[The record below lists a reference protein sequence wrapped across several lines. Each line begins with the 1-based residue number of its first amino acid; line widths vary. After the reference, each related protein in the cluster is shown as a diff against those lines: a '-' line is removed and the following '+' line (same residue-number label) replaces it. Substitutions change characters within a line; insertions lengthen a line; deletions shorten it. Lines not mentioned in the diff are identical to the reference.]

1 MTMKTH
7 KKAFI
12 QNTIEEI
19 LACIGFLFLVWVG
32 ISWVGVLGQQTLPEW
47 NFFRIMVELML
58 QYR

>member
-19 LACIGFLFLVWVG
+19 LACLGFIFLVWVG

-47 NFFRIMVELML
+47 NFFRIMIELML
-58 QYR
+58 NFR

>member
-1 MTMKTH
+1 MTMKMH

-19 LACIGFLFLVWVG
+19 LACIGFIFLVWVG

-47 NFFRIMVELML
+47 NFFRIMIELML

>member
-1 MTMKTH
+1 MTMKSY

-19 LACIGFLFLVWVG
+19 IACIGFIFLVWIG

>member
-19 LACIGFLFLVWVG
+19 LACIGFIFLIWVG

-47 NFFRIMVELML
+47 NFFRIMIELML

>member
-19 LACIGFLFLVWVG
+19 LACLGFIFLVWVG

-47 NFFRIMVELML
+47 NFFRIMIELML

>member
-1 MTMKTH
+1 MTVKSH

-12 QNTIEEI
+12 QNTIEEA
-19 LACIGFLFLVWVG
+19 LACFGFIFIIWIM

-47 NFFRIMVELML
+47 NFFRIMIELML

>member
-12 QNTIEEI
+12 QNTIEEA
-19 LACIGFLFLVWVG
+19 LACFGFIFLVWVG

-47 NFFRIMVELML
+47 NFFRIMIELML

>member
-1 MTMKTH
+1 MKTH

-12 QNTIEEI
+12 QNTIEEA
-19 LACIGFLFLVWVG
+19 LACFGFIFLVWVG

-47 NFFRIMVELML
+47 NFFRIMIELML

>member
-19 LACIGFLFLVWVG
+19 LACIGFIFLVWVG
-32 ISWVGVLGQQTLPEW
+32 ISWVGVLGEQTLPEW
-47 NFFRIMVELML
+47 NFFRIMIELML

>member
-12 QNTIEEI
+12 QNSIEEI
-19 LACIGFLFLVWVG
+19 LACIGFIFCVWVG
-32 ISWVGVLGQQTLPEW
+32 ISWVGVLGEQTLPEW
-47 NFFRIMVELML
+47 NFFRIMIELML